1 MSELTTIG
9 EVHVERYNYPT
20 TTSGGWAG
28 NAVAPG
34 TLGGYE
40 WYVWFVKNPGTKD
53 GYSFHLAL
61 EILILS
67 LWTIRI
73 YLAHQLQLALYSIL
87 TALRPSTVLTVTLD
101 GVTSDPIEYDQSA
114 IETKY
119 LIESMSNVGTVTTS
133 TQYRY
138 MEEIPG
144 VYATVDRDSNV
155 AYITYAS
162 NDTERPTDIRQFLA
176 PGDTFRIGGG
186 DNNMDP
192 TNQASID
199 GATLV
204 DSASVDPGSPVFT
217 VSGSAAT
224 VLPGETVRV
233 GADEYSVL
241 RTGVEVQVISISC
254 ESGEVLWA
262 SLSF

>member
-1 MSELTTIG
+1 MVREKS
-9 EVHVERYNYPT
+9 
-20 TTSGGWAG
+20 
-28 NAVAPG
+28 
-34 TLGGYE
+34 
-40 WYVWFVKNPGTKD
+40 GTKD
-53 GYSFHLAL
+53 GYSFPPGTGNIDPLTVDYSN
-61 EILILS
+61 ILGTS
-67 LWTIRI
+67 ATVSSV
-73 YLAHQLQLALYSIL
+73 LYTDGSAPIDG
-87 TALRPSTVLTVTLD
+87 TYTVTLD

-233 GADEYSVL
+233 GADDYSVL

-254 ESGEVLWA
+254 ESGEGNCGGFALTFDLKSKDRDSDLAW
-262 SLSF
+262 LSHRRYKVCDEPLHSS